1 MARSKYSASG
11 RVAFAGLCGM
21 YALAGVTVFV
31 PGSSPQGLR
40 GRTPSASNLQYE
52 SLSAVTDSEASGA
65 AAQSWAPAQA
75 AALAALVGLTA
86 GMLPVRAEED
96 GAAPDKEMTGKQKA
110 KIESAQIRDLR
121 ANAPSKEERLARNAE
136 GLKSYSEL
144 TEDEI
149 QNKPLESYYGNK
161 KAAIT
166 VDKTVKKSSRRVQ
179 LAEDK
184 KKPQNPDDFLSALGN
199 VKLPSLD
206 VPSTSVPT
214 NAGGSTVKRVIIS
227 PADELDEDELPMARE
242 NHPLLALILFS
253 PAAIYLTFQILGST
267 NVI

>member
-86 GMLPVRAEED
+86 GMLPVRAED
-96 GAAPDKEMTGKQKA
+96 GVSPGMTVKQKA
-110 KIESAQIRDLR
+110 KAENAQIAALR
-121 ANAPSKEERLARNAE
+121 ASAPSKAERLARNAQL
-136 GLKSYSEL
+136 LKQTTSQL
-144 TEDEI
+144 TDDEI
-149 QNKPLESYYGNK
+149 QNKPLESYYGTT
-161 KAAIT
+161 KAGLSTKARL
-166 VDKTVKKSSRRVQ
+166 V
-179 LAEDK
+179 AERQQD
-184 KKPQNPDDFLSALGN
+184 QA
-199 VKLPSLD
+199 
-206 VPSTSVPT
+206 
-214 NAGGSTVKRVIIS
+214 
-227 PADELDEDELPMARE
+227 E
-242 NHPLLALILFS
+242 
-253 PAAIYLTFQILGST
+253 Q
-267 NVI
+267 

>member
-184 KKPQNPDDFLSALGN
+184 NKPQNPDDIFSSLGSI
-199 VKLPSLD
+199 KLPSLD
-206 VPSTSVPT
+206 VPANNGAATQ
-214 NAGGSTVKRVIIS
+214 GQKRVIIS

>member
-121 ANAPSKEERLARNAE
+121 ASAPSKAERLARNAQL
-136 GLKSYSEL
+136 LKQTTSQL
-144 TEDEI
+144 TDDEI
-149 QNKPLESYYGNK
+149 QNKPLESYYGTT
-161 KAAIT
+161 KAGLSTKARL
-166 VDKTVKKSSRRVQ
+166 V
-179 LAEDK
+179 AERQQD
-184 KKPQNPDDFLSALGN
+184 QA
-199 VKLPSLD
+199 
-206 VPSTSVPT
+206 
-214 NAGGSTVKRVIIS
+214 
-227 PADELDEDELPMARE
+227 E
-242 NHPLLALILFS
+242 
-253 PAAIYLTFQILGST
+253 Q
-267 NVI
+267 